1 MKKRTKVIIG
11 ITGIILLAS
20 AAALQTM
27 FRGDRG
33 VDVRIEETQR
43 RDLVEVVTASGNI
56 RPRRTVNISS
66 DVSARVAEL
75 LVDEGQDV
83 QQGQVLLRLEPDQY
97 EASLSRTQA
106 SLAQAQAQQTQQ
118 EANLLRTQRDLDRL
132 LALRSRD
139 SILVSRQQIDDART
153 NLDVSEATLAS
164 ARHGVS
170 QAQAAVEEAAE
181 QVSKTIF
188 IAPMDGRVTRLNVE
202 EGETV
207 IIGTMNNPGSLVL
220 TISDLSVIEVVVQV
234 DETDVP
240 QISLGDSATIRIDAF
255 SNEYFSGRVT
265 EIGNS
270 AINPPS
276 QQSGGQQAAIDFEVV
291 ITLDETGTSLRPDLS
306 ATADIVT
313 EMRRSVLSVPI
324 IAVTVRETESSEN
337 QSADLIHLTDRSGP
351 GPGDS
356 SQGEDSSPDEEG
368 VFTVV
373 DGTVTFTPIK
383 LGIAGQEYFEILAGI
398 DVGDDLVAGPYQMI
412 RQLQDGDLVR
422 NVDDESTGGFQ
433 FSIGGGGGGSGFRIR
448 IGGSD

>member
-1 MKKRTKVIIG
+1 
-11 ITGIILLAS
+11 
-20 AAALQTM
+20 M

-43 RDLVEVVTASGNI
+43 RDLLEVVTASGNI

-83 QQGQVLLRLEPDQY
+83 VQGQVLLRLEPDQY
-97 EASLSRTQA
+97 EAALSRTQA

-139 SILVSRQQIDDART
+139 SILVSRQQIDDGHT

-170 QAQAAVEEAAE
+170 QAQAAVEEATE

-255 SNEYFSGRVT
+255 SNEYFSGQVT

-276 QQSGGQQAAIDFEVV
+276 QQSAGQQAAIDFEVV

-313 EMRRSVLSVPI
+313 EMRRSVISVPI
-324 IAVTVRETESSEN
+324 IAVTVRETESSDLN
-337 QSADLIHLTDRSGP
+337 QLTDRTGP
-351 GPGDS
+351 GSGNS
-356 SQGEDSSPDEEG
+356 SQGENASADEEG
-368 VFTVV
+368 VFIVV

-383 LGIAGQEYFEILAGI
+383 LGVAGQEYFEVLAGI
-398 DVGDDLVAGPYQMI
+398 DVGDNLVAGPYQMI

-422 NVDDESTGGFQ
+422 NVDDEITGGFQ
-433 FSIGGGGGGSGFRIR
+433 FSIGGGGRGGGGGGSGFRIR
-448 IGGSD
+448 IGGSG

>member
-1 MKKRTKVIIG
+1 
-11 ITGIILLAS
+11 
-20 AAALQTM
+20 M

-43 RDLVEVVTASGNI
+43 RDLLEVVTASGNI

-83 QQGQVLLRLEPDQY
+83 VQGQVLLRLEPDQY
-97 EASLSRTQA
+97 EAALSRTQA

-139 SILVSRQQIDDART
+139 SILVSRQQIDDGHT

-170 QAQAAVEEAAE
+170 QAQAAVEEATE

-255 SNEYFSGRVT
+255 SNEYFSGQVT

-276 QQSGGQQAAIDFEVV
+276 QQSAGQQAAIDFEVV

-313 EMRRSVLSVPI
+313 EMRRSVISVPI
-324 IAVTVRETESSEN
+324 IAVTVRETESSDLN
-337 QSADLIHLTDRSGP
+337 QLTDRTGP
-351 GPGDS
+351 GSGNS
-356 SQGEDSSPDEEG
+356 SQGENASADEEG
-368 VFTVV
+368 VFIVV

-383 LGIAGQEYFEILAGI
+383 LGVAGQEYFEVLAGI
-398 DVGDDLVAGPYQMI
+398 DVGDNLVAGPYQMI

-422 NVDDESTGGFQ
+422 NVDDEITGGFQ
-433 FSIGGGGGGSGFRIR
+433 FSIGGGGSGGGGGGSGFRIR
-448 IGGSD
+448 IGGSG

>member
-1 MKKRTKVIIG
+1 MQKRTKVTIG
-11 ITGIILLAS
+11 IVVIILLAS
-20 AAALQTM
+20 AAILQMM

-43 RDLVEVVTASGNI
+43 RDLLEVVTASGNI

-83 QQGQVLLRLEPDQY
+83 VQGQVLLRLEPDQY
-97 EASLSRTQA
+97 EAALSRTQA

-139 SILVSRQQIDDART
+139 SILVSRQQIDDGHT

-170 QAQAAVEEAAE
+170 QAQAAVEEATE

-255 SNEYFSGRVT
+255 SNEYFSGQVT

-276 QQSGGQQAAIDFEVV
+276 QQSAGQQAAIDFEVV

-313 EMRRSVLSVPI
+313 EMRRSVISVPI
-324 IAVTVRETESSEN
+324 IAVTVRETESSDLN
-337 QSADLIHLTDRSGP
+337 QLTDRTGP
-351 GPGDS
+351 GSGNS
-356 SQGEDSSPDEEG
+356 SQGENASADEEG
-368 VFTVV
+368 VFIVV
-373 DGTVTFTPIK
+373 DGTVTFAPIK
-383 LGIAGQEYFEILAGI
+383 LGIAGQEYFEVLAGI
-398 DVGDDLVAGPYQMI
+398 DVGDNLVAGPYQMI

-422 NVDDESTGGFQ
+422 NVDDEITGGFQ
-433 FSIGGGGGGSGFRIR
+433 FSIGGGGSGGGGGGSGFRIR
-448 IGGSD
+448 IGGSG

>member
-1 MKKRTKVIIG
+1 
-11 ITGIILLAS
+11 
-20 AAALQTM
+20 M

-33 VDVRIEETQR
+33 IDVRIEEVQR

-83 QQGQVLLRLEPDQY
+83 VQGQVLLRLEPDQY
-97 EASLSRTQA
+97 EAALSRTQA

-132 LALRSRD
+132 LALRARD
-139 SILVSRQQIDDART
+139 SILVSRQQVDDAST

-170 QAQAAVEEAAE
+170 QAQAAVEEATE

-188 IAPMDGRVTRLNVE
+188 VAPMDGKVTRLNVE

-240 QISLGDSATIRIDAF
+240 QISLGDSATI
-255 SNEYFSGRVT
+255 
-265 EIGNS
+265 
-270 AINPPS
+270 
-276 QQSGGQQAAIDFEVV
+276 
-291 ITLDETGTSLRPDLS
+291 LS
-306 ATADIVT
+306 
-313 EMRRSVLSVPI
+313 
-324 IAVTVRETESSEN
+324 
-337 QSADLIHLTDRSGP
+337 LIH
-351 GPGDS
+351 
-356 SQGEDSSPDEEG
+356 
-368 VFTVV
+368 
-373 DGTVTFTPIK
+373 I
-383 LGIAGQEYFEILAGI
+383 
-398 DVGDDLVAGPYQMI
+398 
-412 RQLQDGDLVR
+412 
-422 NVDDESTGGFQ
+422 
-433 FSIGGGGGGSGFRIR
+433 
-448 IGGSD
+448 

>member
-1 MKKRTKVIIG
+1 
-11 ITGIILLAS
+11 
-20 AAALQTM
+20 M

-43 RDLVEVVTASGNI
+43 RDLLEVVTASGNI

-83 QQGQVLLRLEPDQY
+83 VQGQVLLRLEPDQY
-97 EASLSRTQA
+97 EAALSRTQA

-139 SILVSRQQIDDART
+139 SILVSRQQIDDGHT

-170 QAQAAVEEAAE
+170 QAQAAVEEATE

-255 SNEYFSGRVT
+255 SNEYFSGQVT

-276 QQSGGQQAAIDFEVV
+276 QQSAGQQAAIDFEVV

-313 EMRRSVLSVPI
+313 EMRRSVISVPI
-324 IAVTVRETESSEN
+324 IAVTVRETESSDLN
-337 QSADLIHLTDRSGP
+337 QLTDRTGP
-351 GPGDS
+351 GSGNS
-356 SQGEDSSPDEEG
+356 SQGENASADEEG
-368 VFTVV
+368 VFIVV
-373 DGTVTFTPIK
+373 DGTVTFAPIK
-383 LGIAGQEYFEILAGI
+383 LGVAGQEYFEVLAGI
-398 DVGDDLVAGPYQMI
+398 DVGDNLVAGPYQMI

-422 NVDDESTGGFQ
+422 NVDDEITGGFQ
-433 FSIGGGGGGSGFRIR
+433 FSIGGGGRGGGGGSGFRIR
-448 IGGSD
+448 IGGSG